1 MACIK
6 GVGRSA
12 SVALAPDAPYMAA
25 GTMAGAVDL
34 SFSSSANL
42 EIFKLDFQSDD
53 RDLTLVGESPSSER
67 FNRLAWGRNGS
78 GSEEFSLGLIAG
90 GLVDGNIDL
99 WNPLSLIGSQPS
111 ENALVGHLSVHKG
124 PVRGLEF
131 NTITPNLLAS
141 GADDGEICIWDLA
154 KPSEPSHFPLLKG
167 SGSATQGE
175 ISFISWNRKVQ
186 QILASTSYNGTTVIW
201 DLRKQK
207 PIINFADSVRRR
219 CSVLQWN
226 PDIATQIMV
235 ASDDDTSPTLKLWDM
250 RNTMSPVREFT
261 GHQRGVIAMEWCPSD
276 STYLLTCAKD
286 NRTICW
292 DTNTAE
298 IVAELPAGNNWNFD
312 VHWYPKIPGVISA
325 SSFDGKIGI
334 YNIEGCSRYSAEENT
349 FATAPLKAP
358 KWYKRPVGASFGFGG
373 KLVSFHAKA
382 PPKGASIIPSEV
394 FLHSLVTE
402 QSLVSR
408 TSEFEAAIENG
419 DKTSLRGLCEKKS
432 EETESE
438 EEKET
443 WGLLKI
449 MFEEEGTT
457 RTKLISHLGFSL
469 PSEEK
474 EQAVNGL
481 SSDLNG
487 IGLEDTAALAPEPEE
502 SNEAAAFAMDNGED
516 FFNNF
521 PAKPDTPVSASAKDF
536 MPPETDFAAKVDE
549 TQETPE
555 EEEESS
561 DPVFDDAIQRAL
573 VVGNYKEAVDQCISA
588 NKMADALVIAHV
600 GGTALWESTR
610 ERYWK
615 TSSAPYMKVVSA
627 MVNNDLTSLIYTRS
641 HKFWKETLALLCTF
655 AQGEQWA
662 SLCDVLASKLM
673 AAGNTLAAVLCYIC
687 AGNVDRTVEIWSRSL
702 ANERDGRSYA
712 ELLQDLMEKTLVLA
726 LATGN
731 KRFSASLCKLFE
743 SYAEILASQ
752 GLLTT
757 AMKYLRVL
765 DSGGLSPE
773 LSILRDRISLSAE
786 PETNVVAA
794 GNTQVQSTMPYN
806 QEPIQAQPN
815 VLSNP
820 YDNQYQQQ
828 YTESYGGGYAPS
840 ASHPAMQP
848 ASMFMPHQASQPSY
862 PPAPASNAQP
872 SMRTTFVPSTPP
884 ALKNAEQYQQPN
896 IGSHSFALSHQGPS
910 NNAYPVP
917 PGPGSYVSSGPSSQV
932 GQYPNPKMPQVVAPG
947 AGPIGF
953 TPMATPGV
961 VPRSAVGSVQPAS
974 PPTQQAAAQAA
985 PTPAAPPATVQTA
998 DTSNVPAHQK
1008 PVIATL
1014 TRLFNETSEALGGAR
1029 ANPAKKREIEDNSRK
1044 LGALFVKLNSGDISK
1059 NAADKLAQLCQAL
1072 DSHDFSAALQIQVLL
1087 TTSEWDEC
1095 NFWLATLKRMIKAR
1109 QNVR

>member
-1 MACIK
+1 M
-6 GVGRSA
+6 
-12 SVALAPDAPYMAA
+12 
-25 GTMAGAVDL
+25 
-34 SFSSSANL
+34 
-42 EIFKLDFQSDD
+42 Q
-53 RDLTLVGESPSSER
+53 
-67 FNRLAWGRNGS
+67 GS
-78 GSEEFSLGLIAG
+78 GSS
-90 GLVDGNIDL
+90 
-99 WNPLSLIGSQPS
+99 
-111 ENALVGHLSVHKG
+111 
-124 PVRGLEF
+124 
-131 NTITPNLLAS
+131 
-141 GADDGEICIWDLA
+141 
-154 KPSEPSHFPLLKG
+154 
-167 SGSATQGE
+167 TQGE

-207 PIINFADSVRRR
+207 PLINFADSVRRR

-235 ASDDDTSPTLKLWDM
+235 ASDDDSSPTLKLWDM

-261 GHQRGVIAMEWCPSD
+261 GHQKGVIAMEWCPND
-276 STYLLTCAKD
+276 SSYLLTCAKD

-292 DTNTAE
+292 DTNTGE

-334 YNIEGCSRYSAEENT
+334 YNIEGCSRYGAEDNT
-349 FATAPLKAP
+349 FGTAYLKAP

-373 KLVSFHAKA
+373 KLVSFQSKA
-382 PPKGASIIPSEV
+382 PPKGASCITSEV

-419 DKTSLRGLCEKKS
+419 DKTSLRSLCEKKS
-432 EETESE
+432 EETESK

-443 WGLLKI
+443 WGLLKM
-449 MFEEEGTT
+449 MFDEEGTT

-469 PSEEK
+469 PSVEQD
-474 EQAVNGL
+474 QAVNGL

-487 IGLEDTAALAPEPEE
+487 IELEDTAVHAREPEE

-521 PAKPDTPVSASAKDF
+521 PAKPDTPVSTSATDF
-536 MPPETDFAAKVDE
+536 MPPDTDFTAKEEE
-549 TQETPE
+549 TEEVPE
-555 EEEESS
+555 EEDESS
-561 DPVFDDAIQRAL
+561 DRVFDDAIQRAL
-573 VVGNYKEAVDQCISA
+573 VVGDYKEAVDQCISA

-610 ERYWK
+610 EKYLK
-615 TSSAPYMKVVSA
+615 MSSAPFMKVVSA
-627 MVNNDLTSLIYTRS
+627 MVNNDLTSLVHTRS
-641 HKFWKETLALLCTF
+641 HKYWKETLALLCTF
-655 AQGEQWA
+655 AQGEQWS

-731 KRFSASLCKLFE
+731 KKFSASLCKLFE

-752 GLLTT
+752 GLLST
-757 AMKYLRVL
+757 AMKYLKVL
-765 DSGGLSPE
+765 DSGGLSHE

-786 PETNVVAA
+786 PETSTVAS
-794 GNTQVQSTMPYN
+794 GNTQLPSTIPYN
-806 QEPIQAQPN
+806 QEPNQAQPN

-820 YDNQYQQQ
+820 YDNQYQQP
-828 YTESYGGGYAPS
+828 YTNSYGGYGPTAVNP
-840 ASHPAMQP
+840 PMQQ
-848 ASMFMPHQASQPSY
+848 ATMFMPHQAQPTPQGVGQFLKNSTTSGYVVFKCLVSSFVWVVIVLGWIIGFLGQFVDYAVYMQPSY
-862 PPAPASNAQP
+862 PPAPASNAQQ
-872 SMRTTFVPSTPP
+872 SMRSTFVPSTPA
-884 ALKNAEQYQQPN
+884 ALKNANQYQQPT
-896 IGSHSFALSHQGPS
+896 IASHSFTGPS

-917 PGPGSYVSSGPSSQV
+917 PGPGSYVPSAPSQV
-932 GQYPNPKMPQVVAPG
+932 GQYSNPMMSQVAAPG
-947 AGPIGF
+947 AGPVGF
-953 TPMATPGV
+953 TPMSTPGV
-961 VPRSAVGSVQPAS
+961 APRSVIGSVQPAS
-974 PPTQQAAAQAA
+974 PPAPQAA
-985 PTPAAPPATVQTA
+985 PAPAAPPPTVQTA
-998 DTSNVPAHQK
+998 DTSNVPGTVQHHLSVLFLSLKVKWSLVVNSDPAHQK
-1008 PVIATL
+1008 PVVATL

-1029 ANPAKKREIEDNSRK
+1029 ANPPKKREIEDNSKK
-1044 LGALFVKLNSGDISK
+1044 LGALFVKLNSGEMAKS
-1059 NAADKLAQLCQAL
+1059 AADKLGQLCQAL
-1072 DSHDFSAALQIQVLL
+1072 DNHDFSTALQIQVLL
-1087 TTSEWDEC
+1087 TNSEWDEC
-1095 NFWLATLKRMIKAR
+1095 NFWLSALKRMIKTR

>member
-6 GVGRSA
+6 GVARSA

-53 RDLTLVGESPSSER
+53 QDLPLVGEIPSSER

-99 WNPLSLIGSQPS
+99 WNPLSLIGSQPN
-111 ENALVGHLSVHKG
+111 ENALVAHLSVHKG

-131 NTITPNLLAS
+131 NAITPNLLAS
-141 GADDGEICIWDLA
+141 GADDGETYIWDLT
-154 KPSEPSHFPLLKG
+154 KPSEPSHFPQLRAT
-167 SGSATQGE
+167 GSAAQGE
-175 ISFISWNRKVQ
+175 ISFISWNRKVH

-235 ASDDDTSPTLKLWDM
+235 ASDDDNSPTLKLWDM

-276 STYLLTCAKD
+276 SSYIFTCAKD

-298 IVAELPAGNNWNFD
+298 IVSELPAGNNWNFD

-334 YNIEGCSRYSAEENT
+334 YNIEGCSHYGAEENS
-349 FATAPLKAP
+349 FGTAPLRAP
-358 KWYKRPVGASFGFGG
+358 KWYKCPVGASFGFGG

-382 PPKGASIIPSEV
+382 PQKGSASIPSEV
-394 FLHSLVTE
+394 LLHSLVTE

-408 TSEFEAAIENG
+408 TSEFDAAIENG
-419 DKTSLRGLCEKKS
+419 EKASLRSLCEKKS
-432 EETESE
+432 KETESE

-449 MFEEEGTT
+449 MFEEEETS
-457 RTKLISHLGFSL
+457 RTKLMNHLGFSL
-469 PSEEK
+469 PSQEK
-474 EQAVNGL
+474 DQTVDGI

-487 IGLEDTAALAPEPEE
+487 IGLENIVARAPEPEDNNE
-502 SNEAAAFAMDNGED
+502 SPAFAADNGED
-516 FFNNF
+516 FFNNL
-521 PAKPDTPVSASAKDF
+521 PSKPDTPVSTSAKDF
-536 MPPETDFAAKVDE
+536 MPPEIDFAAKIEDTLE
-549 TQETPE
+549 MPE

-573 VVGNYKEAVDQCISA
+573 VVGNYKEAVDQCITA

-610 ERYWK
+610 DKYLK

-627 MVNNDLTSLIYTRS
+627 MVNNDLTSLVYTRS
-641 HKFWKETLALLCTF
+641 LKFWKETLALLCNF
-655 AQGEQWA
+655 AQGDQWT

-673 AAGNTLAAVLCYIC
+673 ASGNVLAAVMCYIC

-757 AMKYLRVL
+757 AMKYLKVL
-765 DSGGLSPE
+765 DSGCLSPE

-786 PETNVVAA
+786 PETNTAAA
-794 GNTQVQSTMPYN
+794 GNTQPQSTMQYI
-806 QEPIQAQPN
+806 QVFFKEPTQTQ
-815 VLSNP
+815 LSNP
-820 YDNQYQQQ
+820 YDNQYQQP
-828 YTESYGGGYAPS
+828 YTDSYVGGYVPPVS
-840 ASHPAMQP
+840 RPPMQQP
-848 ASMFMPHQASQPSY
+848 TMFMPHQAQPAPQQSF
-862 PPAPASNAQP
+862 PQAPASNAQQP
-872 SMRTTFVPSTPP
+872 SMRTTFTPSTPP
-884 ALKNAEQYQQPN
+884 ALKNADQYQQPTM
-896 IGSHSFALSHQGPS
+896 GSHSFTYAPS
-910 NNAYPVP
+910 
-917 PGPGSYVSSGPSSQV
+917 GPGQYAPSGPSQV
-932 GQYPNPKMPQVVAPG
+932 GQYPNPKMPQVIAPA

-953 TPMATPGV
+953 TPMANPGAT
-961 VPRSAVGSVQPAS
+961 PRSMQPAS
-974 PPTQQAAAQAA
+974 PPTQQVA
-985 PTPAAPPATVQTA
+985 PTPAAPPPTVQTA

-1008 PVIATL
+1008 AVIGTL

-1029 ANPAKKREIEDNSRK
+1029 ANPAKKREIEDNSKK

-1072 DSHDFSAALQIQVLL
+1072 DSHDFGSALQIQVLL

-1109 QNVR
+1109 QNMR